1 MPVPSSDRTS
11 ATLLMRLARSP
22 SDQSAW
28 GEFVARYGPQMQRWC
43 RRWGLQDADADDVTQ
58 RVLLDLARQL
68 PEFSYDRSRSFRAWL
83 KTISHRAWQKY
94 AQALVRPG
102 QGSGDTQTAATLAS
116 VEARD
121 DLTARLEKEFDLELL
136 ESAMSVVQQ
145 QVQPGTWE
153 AFRLLALE
161 HLSGAETA
169 ARLGLSVD
177 AALKARSNVTRRLR
191 EAMRHLSGDEQ
202 DEQPEPP
209 E

>member
-1 MPVPSSDRTS
+1 
-11 ATLLMRLARSP
+11 MRLAQSP

-68 PEFSYDRSRSFRAWL
+68 PEFTYDRSRSFRAWL

-94 AQALVRPG
+94 TQALVRPG
-102 QGSGDTQTAATLAS
+102 RGSGDSEVGAALAS

-121 DLTARLEKEFDLELL
+121 DLAARLEKEFDLELL
-136 ESAMSVVQQ
+136 EEAMTVVRP
-145 QVQPGTWE
+145 QVQPATWD

-161 HLSGAETA
+161 HQSGADVAEQ
-169 ARLGLSVD
+169 LGMSVD
-177 AALKARSNVTRRLR
+177 AVLKARSNVTKRLR
-191 EAMRHLSGDEQ
+191 EAMQQLSGDE
-202 DEQPEPP
+202 DESVTP
-209 E
+209 